1 MYKFSSAAVCNLDQF
16 LAL

>member
-1 MYKFSSAAVCNLDQF
+1 MYKFPSAAVCNLDQF